1 MASPGGDAVVTRR
14 VLRAGTDGLL
24 VEVDDLDA
32 ALGLFAAL
40 REQAPAGV
48 RELVPAARTVLVRF
62 DPDVLG
68 TAGVAALAADLAE
81 RPVATASATD
91 GPLVEVGV
99 CYDGEDLTDVARLC
113 GLSEA
118 EVVRLHTATPWTVAF
133 TGFAPGFAYL
143 SGGGPRLDVPRR
155 SEPRT
160 RIPTGS
166 VGLAGPFSGIYPRV
180 SPGGWQLIGR
190 TGLAMWDLER
200 DEPALLAP
208 GMRVR
213 FVDAGPDALG
223 PPDALTGSAGPGG
236 SVAHRPGRALEVVTP
251 GALAVVEDL
260 GRPDRAAQGVARSG
274 AVDRAALRRAN
285 RLVGNEPGAAGIEV
299 AAGGLRVRSHG
310 DLVVAVTGA
319 PAPLL
324 LAGADEPDEPDEVPP
339 DRALALDD
347 GAELALG
354 TPERGMVSYLAV
366 RGGVTGEP
374 VLGSLSTDVLSGT
387 GPLPLGAGDVLG
399 VGDPGAVDAVAD
411 PEPGPPLPRAG
422 DVTTVDVLLGPRDD
436 WFSASALE
444 DLLGQEWVVT
454 PRSNRV
460 GLRLAGDRALGR
472 SRTEELPSEGT
483 VPGSVQVPAN
493 GQPVVFTADHPV
505 TGGYPVVAVVT
516 RAHLGLVGQVPIGGR
531 IRFRAVG

>member
-1 MASPGGDAVVTRR
+1 MTTSR

-24 VEVDDLDA
+24 VEVADLDA

-40 REQAPAGV
+40 RERPPAGV

-62 DPDVLG
+62 EVDELG
-68 TAGVAALAADLAE
+68 PGGVEALAADLAG
-81 RPVATASATD
+81 RPVTGVSAAD

-99 CYDGEDLTDVARLC
+99 CYDGEDLADVARLC

-118 EVVRLHTATPWTVAF
+118 EVVRAHTATPWTVAF

-143 SGGGPRLDVPRR
+143 SGGDPRLDVPRR
-155 SEPRT
+155 DEPRT
-160 RIPTGS
+160 RIPAGS
-166 VGLAGPFSGIYPRV
+166 VALAGPFSGVYPRA

-190 TGLAMWDLER
+190 TGVAMWDLAR

-213 FVDAGPDALG
+213 FVDVGPDAPG
-223 PPDALTGSAGPGG
+223 PAPGAPVGSAEPT
-236 SVAHRPGRALEVVTP
+236 VRRPGRALEVVTP

-274 AVDRAALRRAN
+274 AVDRSALRRAN
-285 RLVGNEPGAAGIEV
+285 RLVGNEPGTAGIEV
-299 AAGGLRVRSHG
+299 AAGGLRVRAHG
-310 DLVVAVTGA
+310 DLVVAVSGA

-324 LAGADEPDEPDEVPP
+324 LEDGDSDGSERAGL
-339 DRALALDD
+339 DRAFALDD

-354 TPERGMVSYLAV
+354 VPGRGMVSYLAV

-374 VLGSLSTDVLSGT
+374 VLGSLSTDVLSGI
-387 GPLPLGAGDVLG
+387 GAPPLRAGDLLG
-399 VGDPGAVDAVAD
+399 VGDPGPGDAVAD
-411 PEPGPPLPRAG
+411 PEPGPDLPGAD

-460 GLRLAGDRALGR
+460 GLRLAGDRALER

-483 VPGSVQVPAN
+483 VPGSIQVPAN

-516 RAHLGLVGQVPIGGR
+516 RAHLALVGQVPVGGR